1 MTNSPP
7 LIYSFAM
14 DGDDIEREK
23 MQRSLCVEMKADYTA
38 APPEWVSGFASQ
50 AKGRTPLNGLRH
62 PAAPGTTGWY
72 LWCGEDSSEAKD
84 FYQPLHTKHLYEYF
98 PLAAKLLGLPPGYR
112 FLLAGEYLDVWFDP
126 KLTEGERDVE

>member
-50 AKGRTPLNGLRH
+50 TKGRTPLNGLRIN
-62 PAAPGTTGWY
+62 ASDGTGTLELMRQTG
-72 LWCGEDSSEAKD
+72 LV
-84 FYQPLHTKHLYEYF
+84 P
-98 PLAAKLLGLPPGYR
+98 
-112 FLLAGEYLDVWFDP
+112 
-126 KLTEGERDVE
+126 